1 MRDRR
6 VIFLAALTVVGGTFV
21 ARMTRV
27 RVPGFSPNG

>member
-21 ARMTRV
+21 ARLTRV

>member
-21 ARMTRV
+21 ARLTRV
-27 RVPGFSPNG
+27 KVPGFSPNG